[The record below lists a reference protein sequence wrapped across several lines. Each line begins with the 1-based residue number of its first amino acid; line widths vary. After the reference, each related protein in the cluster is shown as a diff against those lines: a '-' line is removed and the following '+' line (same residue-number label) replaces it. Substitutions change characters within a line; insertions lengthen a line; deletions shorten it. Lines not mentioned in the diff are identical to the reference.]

1 MVIEPVDEPLG
12 PILIRRPGGEL
23 SNTCDVQQLAVLWVE
38 HDLFWE
44 DADAMEEI
52 ASGSGQSSE
61 LFLSHDTLLLELSG
75 LGGHAQHTNGFRTSN
90 ANRPRPRNFILATN
104 QIVA

>member
-1 MVIEPVDEPLG
+1 MVIERVDEPLG
-12 PILIRRPGGEL
+12 PILIGRPGGEL

-52 ASGSGQSSE
+52 ASGSGQPSE
-61 LFLSHDTLLLELSG
+61 LFLSHNTSLLEWI
-75 LGGHAQHTNGFRTSN
+75 GGIRATYQRVPDGQRKSTAAPEFYFSN
-90 ANRPRPRNFILATN
+90 QSNCA
-104 QIVA
+104 

>member
-1 MVIEPVDEPLG
+1 MVIERVDEPLG

-52 ASGSGQSSE
+52 ASGSGQPSE
-61 LFLSHDTLLLELSG
+61 LFLSHDTSLLELSG
-75 LGGHAQHTNGFRTSN
+75 LGGTRATYQRVPAGQRKSTAAPEFYFSN
-90 ANRPRPRNFILATN
+90 QLNCA
-104 QIVA
+104 